1 MENFSY
7 IIKAFE
13 VAYNFVKNKAYS
25 IFFRVGLVL
34 FVILIPFFID
44 YKLYF
49 SDSIVHN
56 SQIKTIKE
64 INSLIASKETDSLSK
79 KRLIELRNITLSQT
93 NYKEDISYYF
103 TLWSSSFSR
112 FLKDKEISL
121 TAKKIENP
129 QIVSNKR
136 SIFFD
141 ELMLSFFRKLPY
153 ILHYITSNWIVT
165 IIFLIIPSILRKDIS
180 YQMNSRGIKIA
191 TILLCWTFIII
202 WGFAFSWLIELIPPY
217 VNKNN
222 LFANSLKNVLMN
234 IAFVF
239 IFNPKLIKSILQKNK

>member
-1 MENFSY
+1 MENATFL
-7 IIKAFE
+7 IKAID
-13 VAYNFVKNKAYS
+13 AIYNFVKNKAYPLVY
-25 IFFRVGLVL
+25 RVGLVAFIL
-34 FVILIPFFID
+34 FMPFFID

-103 TLWSSSFSR
+103 TLWSSSFSL

-129 QIVSNKR
+129 QIVNNKR

-141 ELMLSFFRKLPY
+141 ELMLSFFRKLPNM
-153 ILHYITSNWIVT
+153 LHYITSNWIIA
-165 IIFLIIPSILRKDIS
+165 IIFFMIPFILRKDIS

-191 TILLCWTFIII
+191 TLLLCWTLIII
-202 WGFAFSWLIELIPPY
+202 WGFAFSWITELIPPY
-217 VNKNN
+217 VNKSN

-239 IFNPKLIKSILQKNK
+239 IFNPKLIKSISRKNK